1 MARFSYWDVP
11 FWVRYFSIIDG
22 LNTVMHVAGSYNEFS
37 LGLAAFCRF
46 GPKKLSFHL
55 SDESL
60 GLDIGL
66 SPCPVTVTI
75 TIITFVVGNPYKLS
89 FATVKGEQ
97 PKAYIYFKKNTSK
110 ISEGFNESSPPML
123 LLPCH
128 IVDSK
133 RQSFR
138 VFLASKK
145 ANGFT
150 RFGAFNFTP

>member
-1 MARFSYWDVP
+1 M
-11 FWVRYFSIIDG
+11 
-22 LNTVMHVAGSYNEFS
+22 MHVTASYNEFS

-60 GLDIGL
+60 GHIGL

-97 PKAYIYFKKNTSK
+97 PKAYIYFNQKKHQQDFR
-110 ISEGFNESSPPML
+110 GF
-123 LLPCH
+123 
-128 IVDSK
+128 
-133 RQSFR
+133 Q
-138 VFLASKK
+138 
-145 ANGFT
+145 
-150 RFGAFNFTP
+150 